1 MQLQSNDGDSKALLY
16 VVNLLIVP
24 AEVAWED
31 KPREDN
37 SGPGKN
43 RPCGAVGHLAID

>member
-1 MQLQSNDGDSKALLY
+1 MHLQSNDGDSKALLY
-16 VVNLLIVP
+16 VVNVHLLIVP
-24 AEVAWED
+24 AKVACED

-43 RPCGAVGHLAID
+43 RPRDAV